1 VEVLFYLVRR
11 FPRQW
16 EAVGLSNID
25 VCPMYGPFEQRR
37 NGPTADFF
45 QMLNRIQYVWMPR
58 SNGLYSPP
66 YTPEPSL
73 SDLFGSTTSDSSMAS
88 VVEGV
93 ARARMDNASIETETD
108 SVHVG
113 SDDIVTSMHVGPD
126 GTINSI
132 SRMFSS
138 YTDCLPVSCKNRFWT
153 GTGECHT
160 EYAAASSA
168 NGLGFSPAGAESSDV
183 YGSAPNTRYGDGIP
197 AQRSAYIRPFAW
209 AYYAKG
215 VSSKLWK
222 QAKGLD
228 PPDSIIVIGSDLR
241 N

>member
-1 VEVLFYLVRR
+1 MFAPCMVH
-11 FPRQW
+11 
-16 EAVGLSNID
+16 LSK
-25 VCPMYGPFEQRR
+25 GT
-37 NGPTADFF
+37 GPTAEFF
-45 QMLNRIQYVWMPR
+45 QMLNRIQYVWMPH

-66 YTPEPSL
+66 DTPEPSL
-73 SDLFGSTTSDSSMAS
+73 LDLFGTTTLDSSMAS

-93 ARARMDNASIETETD
+93 VRACTDDDSIEMETD

-113 SDDIVTSMHVGPD
+113 LDGTVTSMCVGLD
-126 GTINSI
+126 GMINSI

-153 GTGECHT
+153 GTGECRT
-160 EYAAASSA
+160 DYAATSSA
-168 NGLGFSPAGAESSDV
+168 NGLGFSLAGAESSDA
-183 YGSAPNTRYGDGIP
+183 YGSAPHTRYGDGLP
-197 AQRSAYIRPFAW
+197 APRRAYVRPFAW

-228 PPDSIIVIGSDLR
+228 PLTALLELEVI
-241 N
+241 